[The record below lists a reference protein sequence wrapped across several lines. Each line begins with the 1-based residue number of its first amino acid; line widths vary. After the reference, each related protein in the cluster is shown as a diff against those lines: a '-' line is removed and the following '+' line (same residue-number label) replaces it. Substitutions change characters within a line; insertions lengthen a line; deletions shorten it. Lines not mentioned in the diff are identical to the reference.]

1 MPAAAAVQWSMD
13 RPVQL
18 LPRLLVVRPRM
29 ASVQQAPTTRQCG
42 PGFLV
47 IGAGRSG
54 TSSLYRYLLSHPQV
68 IGARQKQLQFWGAV
82 FAAAADQERS
92 LSRYISRGFPGCSCA
107 DRVCQLPQRGGVD
120 AVTQSTR
127 RSPSC
132 AHGVVAGEASPS
144 YLADPR
150 VPQQLEQ
157 HMPGLKILVV
167 LREPV
172 ERCFSSYRR
181 NYLAHLATN
190 VTPVR
195 PFHLVLYETAR
206 ADTVVCSCRFRLR

>member
-1 MPAAAAVQWSMD
+1 M
-13 RPVQL
+13 
-18 LPRLLVVRPRM
+18 
-29 ASVQQAPTTRQCG
+29 
-42 PGFLV
+42 

-54 TSSLYRYLLSHPQV
+54 TSSLYHYLLSHPQV

-107 DRVCQLPQRGGVD
+107 CRVYQLPRRGGT
-120 AVTQSTR
+120 VTQSTR

-132 AHGVVAGEASPS
+132 ANGVIAGEASPS

-167 LREPV
+167 LREPA
-172 ERCFSSYRR
+172 ERCFSSYRH
-181 NYLAHLATN
+181 NYLAHLSSN
-190 VTPVR
+190 VAPVR
-195 PFHLVLYETAR
+195 PFFTPPYETTYTDPVA
-206 ADTVVCSCRFRLR
+206 CSCRFRLRLWRAGKSRGCWPRAFVATNLAANSQWISLSATEL